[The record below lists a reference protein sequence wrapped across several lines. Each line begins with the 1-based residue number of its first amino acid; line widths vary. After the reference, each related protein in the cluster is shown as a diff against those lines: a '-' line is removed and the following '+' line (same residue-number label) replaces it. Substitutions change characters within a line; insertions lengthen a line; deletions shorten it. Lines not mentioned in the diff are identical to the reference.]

1 MYICTPSVSPITPG
15 SAGTS
20 TGEVDAR
27 THRTYLHSPVT
38 FGPWGATGPI
48 VMEDQSKGHAVSL
61 LFWTEPWLIIVNNFL
76 IGFRPSIARLHPQLF
91 YCTPERRR
99 CRKIAVP
106 RNTIRHTA
114 RLNLAMCLSLQSYC
128 PFATSLLARS
138 ETSNRDR

>member
-1 MYICTPSVSPITPG
+1 
-15 SAGTS
+15 
-20 TGEVDAR
+20 
-27 THRTYLHSPVT
+27 
-38 FGPWGATGPI
+38 
-48 VMEDQSKGHAVSL
+48 MEDQSKGHAVSL
-61 LFWTEPWLIIVNNFL
+61 LFWTEPWLIIANNFL
-76 IGFRPSIARLHPQLF
+76 IGFRPSVARLPPQLF

-138 ETSNRDR
+138 ETSNRDLLRCTYYRCVGKGLVTFQEQGSSSHCLRNQGNAADSGLKAFIRAMRRLG